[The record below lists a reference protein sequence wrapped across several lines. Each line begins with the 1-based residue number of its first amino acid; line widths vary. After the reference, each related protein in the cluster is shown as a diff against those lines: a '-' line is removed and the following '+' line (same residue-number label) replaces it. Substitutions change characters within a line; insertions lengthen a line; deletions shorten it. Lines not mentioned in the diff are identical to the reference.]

1 MATAALSFAGTWF
14 DGQTARAHPAQAW
27 IDGSGLTLRADG
39 GEIVRSAPLR
49 KLVVSEP
56 TQHAPRFVYFDD
68 GSTLEIDDAARFNHA
83 LDGFGAPQTL
93 VARLQRSAAGATV
106 ALALLI
112 GTIFFAWQ
120 NGIPALARWVAFALP
135 PAVEARLGE
144 QVEKTLNLEMLMASG
159 LPEARQAQIRTLL
172 EGAAARGA
180 PGLEFTLKLRG
191 VQDGEGINAFSLPGG
206 TVLVLDGL
214 VNLAGDDTQVL
225 AVFGHELGHLA
236 HKHGLRNVL
245 QVLGIGAMAGAIWGD
260 FAGVAAN
267 VPVIFGA
274 LRYSREFEL
283 EADRFA
289 VAFLRANGLDA
300 QPLIEF
306 FELIAERMEEDSAGM
321 PDMLSTH
328 PQTKDRIERLR
339 QMQGK

>member
-1 MATAALSFAGTWF
+1 MATATLAFAGTWF
-14 DGQTARAHPAQAW
+14 DGRTARACPVQVQ
-27 IDGSGLTLRADG
+27 IDGSALTLRADD
-39 GEIVRSAPLR
+39 GEIVRTAPLR
-49 KLVVSEP
+49 TLVCSEP
-56 TQHAPRFVYFDD
+56 TLHAPRFVYFDD
-68 GSTLEIDDAARFNHA
+68 GSTLEVGEAAQFNRA
-83 LDGFGAPQTL
+83 LDALGRPPTL
-93 VARLQRSAAGATV
+93 VARLQRSAGGATL

-112 GTIFFAWQ
+112 GTIFLAWQ
-120 NGIPALARWVAFALP
+120 NGIPALARWAAFALP
-135 PAVEARLGE
+135 ADVEARIGE
-144 QVEKTLNLEMLMASG
+144 QVERTLDLEMLAASA
-159 LPEARQAQIRTLL
+159 LPEARQAQLRSLL

-180 PGLEFTLKLRG
+180 PGLAFALKLRG
-191 VQDGEGINAFSLPGG
+191 VQDGEGVNAFSLPGG
-206 TVLVLDGL
+206 SVIVLDGL
-214 VNLAGDDTQVL
+214 VNLAHDDTQVL

-236 HKHGLRNVL
+236 HKHGLRNLL

-289 VAFLRANGLDA
+289 ADFLRANGLDT

-306 FELIAERMEEDSAGM
+306 FELVAARREADGAGL

-339 QMQGK
+339 QMQ